1 MAFLWRQRCP
11 DCRFPLNAAPYPSA
25 TGGDVMAENGKVEYA
40 TATGN
45 DYAEHE
51 ATYVNVMKLAKVG
64 TVAILAIVV
73 ALGIWGTVGAL
84 GWTSFGI
91 ILALVFLGYGLY

>member
-1 MAFLWRQRCP
+1 
-11 DCRFPLNAAPYPSA
+11 
-25 TGGDVMAENGKVEYA
+25 MAEHGKVEYA

-51 ATYVNVMKLAKVG
+51 ATYVNVMKLTKVG

-84 GWTSFGI
+84 GWTAFGVVM
-91 ILALVFLGYGLY
+91 ALIFLGYGLYRDTVVPAAALLVFLLIVWAFLAG

>member
-1 MAFLWRQRCP
+1 
-11 DCRFPLNAAPYPSA
+11 
-25 TGGDVMAENGKVEYA
+25 MAEHGKVEYA

-51 ATYVNVMKLAKVG
+51 ATYHNVMKLTKVG
-64 TVAILAIVV
+64 SVAIAGIVV

-84 GWTSFGI
+84 GWTSVGI
-91 ILALVFLGYGLY
+91 ILALIFLGYGLYRDTVVPSAGLVVFLLIVWAFLAG

>member
-1 MAFLWRQRCP
+1 MA
-11 DCRFPLNAAPYPSA
+11 DH
-25 TGGDVMAENGKVEYA
+25 GKVEYA

-51 ATYVNVMKLAKVG
+51 GTYLNVMKLTKVG

-73 ALGIWGTVGAL
+73 ALGIFGTTGAI
-84 GWTSFGI
+84 GWTFFGVVF
-91 ILALVFLGYGLY
+91 ALIFLGYGLYRDTVVPATGLLVFLLIVWAFLAG